1 MDSDHQLLVGTFRLR
16 PAAIKKKKK
25 PRKYNIER
33 LQNQT
38 TREAYNSALRLYE
51 GINEATTWETIAH
64 ACMQSAQSVLGCATE
79 RRKPWISDVTW
90 SEINN
95 RKALKTRT
103 DVEKAATKA
112 EYRRSA
118 ASVKH
123 LARIDREQY
132 YNNIADEAEQASNIG
147 NMRQVYSAIKKLGGN
162 NIRSTASIKDK
173 NGIELTTPTEQLN
186 RWREFF
192 MENQPAHHQNEYQM
206 ISMLSRR
213 NPRRD
218 IPTHPPTCGEIKTAL
233 EALRNGRSSGP
244 DDIPAELIKYGAP
257 TLADILTPIIRNV
270 WATGQIPD
278 DWKKGVIITIPK
290 KAI

>member
-1 MDSDHQLLVGTFRLR
+1 MDLPLMILIPSHRGQ
-16 PAAIKKKKK
+16 
-25 PRKYNIER
+25 
-33 LQNQT
+33 
-38 TREAYNSALRLYE
+38 
-51 GINEATTWETIAH
+51 
-64 ACMQSAQSVLGCATE
+64 
-79 RRKPWISDVTW
+79 

-95 RKALKTRT
+95 RKALKTRMDSART

-132 YNNIADEAEQASNIG
+132 CNNIADEAEQVSNIG
-147 NMRQVYSAIKKLGGN
+147 NMRQVYSAIKKLRGN
-162 NIRSTASIKDK
+162 NIRSTASIEDK

-192 MENQPAHHQNEYQM
+192 MENQPAYHQNEYQM

-257 TLADILTPIIRNV
+257 TLANILTPIIRNV
-270 WATGQIPD
+270 WFLSTSKEPLILCHETRYG
-278 DWKKGVIITIPK
+278 TS
-290 KAI
+290 